1 MYLTLCIFRTN
12 KGRSRLTGAL
22 TGLGPARSRNELH
35 GKLSL
40 AEKTEAF
47 FPEHDLETRFD
58 VEINNEDLD
67 LVNKIRYWMN
77 VCLSKTHPDQIMRL
91 TQPISLDKAQK
102 GIKAAMEALLLEDR
116 KVVEKEGRS
125 VAAMWKTHTPISS
138 LNRLCDFA
146 TSTWISTERNSASKV
161 SLKAALL

>member
-1 MYLTLCIFRTN
+1 M
-12 KGRSRLTGAL
+12 

-67 LVNKIRYWMN
+67 LVNKVRYWMN

-116 KVVEKEGRS
+116 KVVEKEGL
-125 VAAMWKTHTPISS
+125 SS
-138 LNRLCDFA
+138 GREYRCLAEPLL
-146 TSTWISTERNSASKV
+146 AS
-161 SLKAALL
+161 